1 MNPQEKQL
9 LGDLLQKISQAPI
22 SQRDPEADAMIQSAL
37 AGRSDALYLL
47 TQMTL
52 INEISLQQA
61 QQQIQQLQQQQK
73 PAQSASILSGPWGAG
88 ASQQAPVQQ
97 TASAPSFLS
106 SVLTTASGV
115 IVGDMAFS
123 ALRGL
128 FGGGG
133 SSFGGGNS
141 FLGSAPTE
149 TVVNNYYG
157 QDSSNNSADDS
168 SDFASD
174 SDSGS
179 DFSSDDF
186 S

>member
-52 INEISLQQA
+52 ISEISLQQA
-61 QQQIQQLQQQQK
+61 QQQK

-88 ASQQAPVQQ
+88 ASQAAPVQQ
-97 TASAPSFLS
+97 TASAPSFLGN
-106 SVLTTASGV
+106 VLTMASGV

-157 QDSSNNSADDS
+157 QDSSNNSSDDS

-174 SDSGS
+174 SSDSDVGS

>member
-1 MNPQEKQL
+1 MNQQEKQL
-9 LGDLLQKISQAPI
+9 LSELLQKISQAPA

-52 INEISLQQA
+52 INEIALQQA
-61 QQQIQQLQQQQK
+61 QQQIQQQQK
-73 PAQSASILSGPWGAG
+73 PVQSSSVLSGPWGG
-88 ASQQAPVQQ
+88 NASQPSVQQ
-97 TASAPSFLS
+97 SSSAPSFLS
-106 SVLTTASGV
+106 SVLATASGV
-115 IVGDMAFS
+115 LVGDMAFS

-128 FGGGG
+128 FGGG

-149 TVVNNYYG
+149 TIINNYYG
-157 QDSSNNSADDS
+157 QDSSVEAADDS
-168 SDFASD
+168 ADFVSDND
-174 SDSGS
+174 G